1 MMVVDVEQKSIACRD
16 VDNLPLE
23 LAERYIN
30 GTDVSIFLTGKA
42 GTGKTTFLQR
52 LVQHTNKRC
61 VVVAPTGVA
70 AVNAGGVTIHSFFQ
84 LPFGPY
90 LPDVPE
96 LLTEYQL
103 PDRHKQLRKSK
114 QQIVRTL
121 DLLIIDEI
129 SMVRADLLDA
139 VDDTLRRYRRN
150 DKPFGGVQL
159 LMIGDVQQ
167 LPPVVKD
174 DEAPYLYRV
183 YKSPFFF
190 ESKALQRLHYL
201 TIQLTK
207 IYRQQ
212 DADFIALLNQVREG
226 HFDDRAMQLLNSR
239 LQPGFEAPQGS
250 DYIRLTSHNS
260 QAEEYNKK
268 KMDAL
273 PGKEHLFTATVEGN
287 FPVGSMP
294 TEPELRLKEG
304 AQVMFVKNDS
314 SGMHRYY
321 NGKIG
326 TVLRIDGEESLVVQL
341 DNGEQVDVSPD
352 RWENMRYEIDPDDN
366 TIKPQLDGS
375 FVQMPLKPAWAVT
388 IHKAQG
394 LTFDHVIID
403 AQDAFAYGQVYVAL
417 SRCRTLQGLVL
428 SSPITQR
435 NVFESSDIDRFNSTL
450 PTEEQVQD
458 LLPACENNYYFDRL
472 DELFSFDKVRE
483 ATGHVSR
490 LFRNHLQTLYPTQC
504 HTVETLLQ
512 SDLPQMLAVAD
523 KFRRQLQRLR
533 QCATPVADSYLQ
545 ERVSKG
551 VAYFFEQMADLEQEL
566 QTLLQV
572 EVDSKMV
579 RAEQQKATERMH
591 DQVSLKRFVLEQ
603 LRLHGFSVEH
613 YNKAHVDFLLEKK
626 EEERAGE
633 SRRRKAAPQVTLS
646 AEQVYGDVRHP
657 LLVKMLTAWRKE
669 KYTEAG
675 VASYQILPQKTVL
688 AIANLLP
695 TTRAALQSVYG
706 MGKMKM
712 QRYGEELLQLVAAY
726 CREQGI
732 GEAETGR
739 LEFAVE
745 KEELPK
751 RKEKRTEKK
760 EPTLPIWLET
770 ARLFAGGATIEELVH
785 RLHRS
790 SSTIEGHLIEA
801 LKNGSLEIEQLLTTE
816 EQDELVN
823 YILDHGPFD
832 KLKPI
837 FDHFEARYSYYKIR
851 AALLFAATLQ

>member
-1 MMVVDVEQKSIACRD
+1 MVADKEKESMVCHDA
-16 VDNLPLE
+16 DNLPLE

-52 LVQHTNKRC
+52 LMQRTGKRC

-114 QQIVRTL
+114 QKIVRTL
-121 DLLIIDEI
+121 DLLVIDEI

-190 ESKALQRLHYL
+190 DSKALQRLSYL

-226 HFDDRAMQLLNSR
+226 RFDDRALQLLNSR
-239 LQPGFEAPQGS
+239 LQPGFEPPQGS

-260 QAEEYNKK
+260 QAESYNKK

-273 PGKEHLFTATVEGN
+273 SGKEHLFIATVEGN

-294 TEPELRLKEG
+294 TEAELRLKEG

-314 SGMHRYY
+314 TGQHRYY

-326 TVLRIDGEESLVVQL
+326 TVLRIDGEESVVVQL
-341 DNGEQVDVSPD
+341 DNGEQVEVSPD

-428 SSPITQR
+428 SSPITPR
-435 NVFESSDIDRFNSTL
+435 NVFESHDIERFNNTFPSQ
-450 PTEEQVQD
+450 EQVQG
-458 LLPACENNYYFDRL
+458 LLSSCESNYYYDRL

-512 SDLPQMLAVAD
+512 SDMPQLLAVAD

-533 QCATPVADSYLQ
+533 QCDTPVTDSYLQ

-551 VAYFFEQMADLEQEL
+551 IFYFFEQLADLEEEL

-572 EVDSKMV
+572 EVDSKLV
-579 RAEQQKATERMH
+579 RGEQQKAAEHIH

-603 LRLHGFSVEH
+603 LRLQGFSVEC

-626 EEERAGE
+626 EDDRSGE
-633 SRRRKAAPQVTLS
+633 SHRRKAAPKEIVS

-657 LLVKMLTAWRKE
+657 ALVDMLIAWRKE
-669 KYTEAG
+669 KYTEAH
-675 VASYQILPQKTVL
+675 VAAFQILPQKTVL

-695 TTRAALQSVYG
+695 TTPVALQSVYG
-706 MGKMKM
+706 MGKLKM
-712 QRYGEELLQLVAAY
+712 QRYGEELLQLVSAY

-732 GEAETGR
+732 GEAETGTM
-739 LEFAVE
+739 EFAVE
-745 KEELPK
+745 KTEVSK
-751 RKEKRTEKK
+751 RKEKRSEKK
-760 EPTLPIWLET
+760 EPKMPTWVET
-770 ARLFAGGATIEELVH
+770 ARLFADGMTIDELP
-785 RLHRS
+785 RYLHLS
-790 SSTIEGHLIEA
+790 ASTVEGHLLEA
-801 LKNGSLEIEQLLTTE
+801 LKNGSLEIDQLLSSE

-823 YILDHGPFD
+823 YILDNGPFD
-832 KLKPI
+832 KMKPI
-837 FDHFEARYSYYKIR
+837 FDHFEARYPYYKIR
-851 AALLFAATLQ
+851 AALFFAGTLQ